1 MYFGAGKYIWYNG
14 GCSSHF
20 SASSFVEPDAFD
32 NFCIAHLPLQYK
44 RNTKKARKKLRK
56 LDDTNGRLKAIP
68 SSSTTDAD
76 DDKYW
81 MMISSNIKNTKKRE
95 RDLEN

>member
-1 MYFGAGKYIWYNG
+1 MVVAVAIFRPLLLLSLMLLII
-14 GCSSHF
+14 SESHIYL
-20 SASSFVEPDAFD
+20 SNIKEIPK
-32 NFCIAHLPLQYK
+32 K
-44 RNTKKARKKLRK
+44 RERKLRK
-56 LDDTNGRLKAIP
+56 LDDTNGKSKAIP

-95 RDLEN
+95 RNLEN